1 MPLWSSARFRV
12 FHLSRRP
19 SGRARTVARAVE
31 GDAGVLIGCE
41 RPNIARVIGPADE
54 ARSGERH

>member
-1 MPLWSSARFRV
+1 
-12 FHLSRRP
+12 LSRRP